1 MSLQRYSSR
10 TADLHGDFLAEALK
24 GARRYLRIAGY
35 FRSSVFEVAG
45 EALEAVPEVKILCN
59 SDLDAADLMAAG
71 GEAELK
77 ARWNEED
84 PGMASLLRREQ
95 YRRLARMLEQGNLEI
110 RLVPGE
116 KMFLHGKAGC
126 ISYSPES
133 GRPRRA
139 FVGSVN
145 ESLNGWKRN
154 YELLWSD
161 DGEESAVWV
170 EREFLPCGTRPCL
183 CRRRSGRRCSVW
195 RGGRKFPWRRQDGR
209 RSPCRGPPWRRRRST
224 AAANSSS
231 PGKGH
236 SWSVF
241 AGPPQVRQG
250 PPAAGG

>member
-161 DGEESAVWV
+161 DGEESADWV
-170 EREFLPCGTRPCL
+170 EREFFALWKI
-183 CRRRSGRRCSVW
+183 GRAHV
-195 RGGRKFPWRRQDGR
+195 
-209 RSPCRGPPWRRRRST
+209 
-224 AAANSSS
+224 
-231 PGKGH
+231 
-236 SWSVF
+236 
-241 AGPPQVRQG
+241 
-250 PPAAGG
+250 

>member
-1 MSLQRYSSR
+1 MQ
-10 TADLHGDFLAEALK
+10 
-24 GARRYLRIAGY
+24 
-35 FRSSVFEVAG
+35 FRPG
-45 EALEAVPEVKILCN
+45 RGG
-59 SDLDAADLMAAG
+59 SDGG

-84 PGMASLLRREQ
+84 PGMASCCAGSSTAGWRGCWSRE
-95 YRRLARMLEQGNLEI
+95 LGNTAGSG
-110 RLVPGE
+110 R

-126 ISYSPES
+126 ISYSPNWAAL
-133 GRPRRA
+133 PR
-139 FVGSVN
+139 FCGSVN

-161 DGEESAVWV
+161 DGEESADWV
-170 EREFLPCGTRPCL
+170 EQEFLPCGTRPCL
-183 CRRRSGRRCSVW
+183 CRRRSGRRCSAW
-195 RGGRKFPWRRQDGR
+195 RGGRKSLWRRQDGR

-224 AAANSSS
+224 AAASSSS